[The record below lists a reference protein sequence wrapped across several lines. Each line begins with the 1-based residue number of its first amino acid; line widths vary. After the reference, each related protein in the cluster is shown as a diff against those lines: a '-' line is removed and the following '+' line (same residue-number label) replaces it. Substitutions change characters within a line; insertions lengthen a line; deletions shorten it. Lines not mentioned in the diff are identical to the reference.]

1 MGNRSRSSE
10 RYRKRNR
17 SRSRSRDSIRKDSH
31 RDHRPGSY
39 SEKRHHDKYR
49 DYRCSFHSSN
59 SNIFRDRPDNTRRD
73 SDRHSRK
80 YSGHSDDLNRDYHR
94 HGRDRYD
101 KYRSSDKYQ
110 ETHRDSYH
118 DRESASR
125 SRRGTRD
132 HRSPSYSKGPN
143 SGQKRGNKREDSRS
157 PGSRRDA
164 EHERRSRSV
173 SLGHS
178 DREYETAGE
187 IKDEEELLRS
197 MMGISSFETT
207 KNKKH
212 EETSVSGVKK
222 KSKRKYRQYM
232 NRRGGFN
239 HPLSPVF

>member
-31 RDHRPGSY
+31 RDRRSDSH

-49 DYRCSFHSSN
+49 DHRCSFHPSN
-59 SNIFRDRPDNTRRD
+59 LNVLRDRSDNKKRE
-73 SDRHSRK
+73 SDHHSRK
-80 YSGHSDDLNRDYHR
+80 HSGHSDDLNRDYHR

-101 KYRSSDKYQ
+101 KYRSSDKYS
-110 ETHRDSYH
+110 ETHRDGRR
-118 DRESASR
+118 DRESTSR
-125 SRRGTRD
+125 SVRGPRG

-143 SGQKRGNKREDSRS
+143 SGYKRGGRRGDSRS
-157 PGSRRDA
+157 PDYGRPAKR
-164 EHERRSRSV
+164 ERRSLSV

-178 DREYETAGE
+178 DGE
-187 IKDEEELLRS
+187 HEVAEELKDEEELLRS

>member
-17 SRSRSRDSIRKDSH
+17 SRSRSRDSIRRDSH

-49 DYRCSFHSSN
+49 DYR
-59 SNIFRDRPDNTRRD
+59 DRSDNKRRD

-80 YSGHSDDLNRDYHR
+80 YSGHSDALNKDYHR

-110 ETHRDSYH
+110 ETHPDK
-118 DRESASR
+118 ESIIR
-125 SRRGTRD
+125 SGRGAKEP
-132 HRSPSYSKGPN
+132 RSPSYSKGSN
-143 SGQKRGNKREDSRS
+143 SFYKRGNNREDSHS
-157 PGSRRDA
+157 PESRRERD
-164 EHERRSRSV
+164 HERRSRSV

-178 DREYETAGE
+178 DREFEAVE
-187 IKDEEELLRS
+187 ELKDEEELLRS